1 MPLRKCF
8 TCCCVDY
15 PFLDINEVFVVTLP
29 QSVLMK
35 KANCILKFLYAFR
48 VFIKKLL
55 ICGSTRSPRLLGLP
69 TEGAA
74 CKCKRIELN
83 MRKEANIINYSHT
96 FCQLGTSSSGLAQN
110 GGATSA
116 DHNALGVTE
125 HGCDSVAT
133 GALNIHEVGVRMLHQ
148 TLQFVLAFLL
158 CGQGVQ

>member
-1 MPLRKCF
+1 M
-8 TCCCVDY
+8 
-15 PFLDINEVFVVTLP
+15 FVVTLP

-35 KANCILKFLYAFR
+35 KANCISKFLYAFR

-74 CKCKRIELN
+74 CKCKRIEMN
-83 MRKEANIINYSHT
+83 IRNVENIIDDDSHT

-148 TLQFVLAFLL
+148 TLQLVLAFLL

>member
-1 MPLRKCF
+1 M
-8 TCCCVDY
+8 
-15 PFLDINEVFVVTLP
+15 FVVTLP

-35 KANCILKFLYAFR
+35 KANCISKFLYAFR

-74 CKCKRIELN
+74 CKCKRIEMN
-83 MRKEANIINYSHT
+83 IRKVENIIDDDSHT

-148 TLQFVLAFLL
+148 TLQLVLAFLL